1 METENEAIPQIAFGF
16 AGGIGI
22 TGSVCGAVAGAVM
35 AISLKLGKVDTME
48 DRLRCFLVAR
58 DFRRR
63 FEAEMSTIYC
73 SELTGMDMAE
83 VDLTTEGFAQLM
95 SASTPEKVCFPAVGT
110 AYRLVI
116 DLLQEKV

>member
-48 DRLRCFLVAR
+48 DRLRCFLVVR
-58 DFRRR
+58 EFRRR
-63 FEAEMSTIYC
+63 FEAEMDTISC

-95 SASTPEKVCFPAVGT
+95 SDSTPEKVCFPAVGT
-110 AYRLVI
+110 AYRLVL
-116 DLLQEKV
+116 DLLQENG